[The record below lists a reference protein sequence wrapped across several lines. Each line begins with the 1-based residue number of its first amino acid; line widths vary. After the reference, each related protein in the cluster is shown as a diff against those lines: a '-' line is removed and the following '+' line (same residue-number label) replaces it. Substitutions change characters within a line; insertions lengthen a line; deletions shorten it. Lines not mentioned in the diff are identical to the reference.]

1 MAKDNYKVATF
12 GAGCFWHPEEEFR
25 QLKGVLETTVGYMGG
40 TKEQPTYE
48 DVCSTDSGHVEV
60 TQVKFDPMVIRY
72 KDLLDKFWEIH
83 DPTQV
88 NQQGA
93 DKGFQ
98 YRSVIFYHDDEQKF
112 TAETKLRE
120 LGISG
125 KFKDPIATKIESAG
139 VYWLAENY
147 HQKYM
152 LKRKFEK

>member
-1 MAKDNYKVATF
+1 ML
-12 GAGCFWHPEEEFR
+12 P
-25 QLKGVLETTVGYMGG
+25 GVIDTTVGYMGG

-48 DVCSTDSGHVEV
+48 DVCSNETGHVEV
-60 TQVKFDPMVIRY
+60 TQVKYNPHVIKY
-72 KDLLDKFWEIH
+72 QDLLSKFWEIH

-98 YRSVIFYHDDEQKF
+98 YRSVIFYHDDEQKHI
-112 TAETKLRE
+112 AETSLRV

-125 KFKDPIATKIESAG
+125 KFKGPIATKIESAG

-147 HQKYM
+147 HQKYEM
-152 LKRKFEK
+152 KRKFET